1 MASTPSDAP
10 TRLTVEPPENS
21 DAVYRVLLSLAWLTT
36 RPFRLK
42 AVGVENVPRE
52 GGVVLASIHRSNWD
66 TFAIGAPLPFRQ
78 LRPMAK
84 VELYKNPVLG
94 WIIQNGGG
102 FPVDRGK
109 ADATAVATAVALLE
123 AGELLCMYPEGT
135 RNRTGKAR
143 VHTGA
148 ARLALETDAAFVP
161 VAHSG
166 TDQVRAWPPRF
177 PQFRVAYGKPIPLD
191 DLREWDDM
199 RRASFEATER
209 WKRAVAELQQL
220 V

>member
-10 TRLTVEPPENS
+10 ARLRVEPPQNS
-21 DAVYRVLLSLAWLTT
+21 DAVYRVLLGLAWLTT
-36 RPFRLK
+36 RPFRLH

-52 GGVVLASIHRSNWD
+52 GGVVLASMHRSNWD

-123 AGELLCMYPEGT
+123 AGEVLCMYPEGT

-177 PQFRVAYGKPIPLD
+177 PRFRVAYGKPIPLD
-191 DLREWDDM
+191 DLRQWDDM

>member
-10 TRLTVEPPENS
+10 TRLTVEPPVAS
-21 DAVYRVLLSLAWLTT
+21 RTVYAMLWTTAWLTT
-36 RPFRLK
+36 RPFRLH

-66 TFAIGAPLPFRQ
+66 TFAIGAPLPFRR

-84 VELYKNPVLG
+84 VELYRNPALAWV
-94 WIIQNGGG
+94 ISHGGG

-148 ARLALETDAAFVP
+148 ARLAIQTDAALVP

-166 TDQVRAWPPRF
+166 TDQVRAWPPRL
-177 PQFRVAYGKPIPLD
+177 PKFRVAYGAPIPLD
-191 DLREWDDM
+191 DLRQWEDE

-209 WKRAVAELQQL
+209 WKRAVAELQKL

>member
-1 MASTPSDAP
+1 MASTPADARRP
-10 TRLTVEPPENS
+10 TVEPPENS
-21 DAVYRVLLSLAWLTT
+21 TAVYWAIWSTAWLTT
-36 RPFRLK
+36 RPFRLH
-42 AVGVENVPRE
+42 AVGVENVPRT
-52 GGVVLASIHRSNWD
+52 GGVVLASMHRSNWD

-84 VELYKNPVLG
+84 VELYRNPALAWV
-94 WIIQNGGG
+94 ISRGGG

-109 ADATAVATAVALLE
+109 ADANAVATAVALLE

-135 RNRTGKAR
+135 RNRNGKAR

-148 ARLALETDAAFVP
+148 ARLALVTGAALVP

-177 PQFRVAYGKPIPLD
+177 PKFRVAYGAPIPLD
-191 DLREWDDM
+191 DLREWDDE

-209 WKRAVAELQQL
+209 WKRAIAELQPL